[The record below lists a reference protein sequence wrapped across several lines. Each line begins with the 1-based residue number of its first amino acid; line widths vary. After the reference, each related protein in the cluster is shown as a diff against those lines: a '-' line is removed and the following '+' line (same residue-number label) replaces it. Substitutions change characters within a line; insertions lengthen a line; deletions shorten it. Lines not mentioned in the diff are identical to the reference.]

1 MNSEKQNVLI
11 YYLQYAAYNI
21 AIVLSTGAVIQTFM
35 LECGISNERVS
46 LYVSALQII
55 QTVMMLLISKA
66 SENIKNIRK
75 GVTMTY
81 SAYIPFFAVLL
92 FLCIKNDF
100 LPDTKFIIIFAFSI
114 LLNIFLGVY
123 NIIFYKLPYEVMDI
137 RNYGKVSGQG
147 GVIAGLV
154 CMAFSAILTY
164 FGGRFSYFGTM
175 AVFFAVGIVTALWM
189 IFANVLYK
197 PMNNEKCEEKSEKI
211 NIFKYKPFY
220 QLIIPNFARGFS
232 LGIFN
237 LITVIGYSCR
247 IIDSSSA
254 GIIATVMQI
263 ATLISC
269 QTYAIIVRK
278 CKNGNI
284 IVLAS
289 VVFCIAAPMI
299 TLFAKA
305 PLFYLFYFIAYFFI
319 NFIAYAVPVLVAT
332 HIEYSVLSQY
342 TAWRMALFTLGTAIG
357 SAVVPFLLNT
367 LGSTGTLIV
376 SGITI
381 LPCGIGYYFFERKC
395 KK

>member
-1 MNSEKQNVLI
+1 MNTEKRNTLI
-11 YYLQYAAYNI
+11 YYLQYASYNI
-21 AIVLSTGAVIQTFM
+21 AIVLATGTVIQTFM

-46 LYVSALQII
+46 VYVSALQII
-55 QTVMMLLISKA
+55 QTVMMLLVSKV

-75 GVTMTY
+75 GVAVTL

-100 LPDTKFIIIFAFSI
+100 TPNTNYIIIFAVSI
-114 LLNIFLGVY
+114 LLNLFLGVY

-137 RNYGKVSGQG
+137 RNYGRVSGQG

-154 CMAFSAILTY
+154 CMAFSALLT
-164 FGGRFSYFGTM
+164 FFSGKFSYFGTM
-175 AVFFAVGIVTALWM
+175 AGFFAVGIVAAVW
-189 IFANVLYK
+189 IVFANTLYK
-197 PMNNEKCEEKSEKI
+197 PMKNEKSEEKNEKI

-220 QLIIPNFARGFS
+220 QLIVPNFMRGFS

-237 LITVIGYSCR
+237 LITVIGYSCK
-247 IIDSSSA
+247 IIDSSSS
-254 GIIATVMQI
+254 GVIATVMQI
-263 ATLISC
+263 ATLVSC
-269 QTYAIIVRK
+269 QSYAILVRK
-278 CKNGNI
+278 CKNGKLI
-284 IVLAS
+284 LVAS
-289 VVFCIAAPMI
+289 VIFCIATPLM
-299 TLFAKA
+299 TFFGAKS
-305 PLFYLFYFIAYFFI
+305 LFYVFYFIAYFFV
-319 NFIAYAVPVLVAT
+319 NYVAYAVPVLVAT

-367 LGSTGTLIV
+367 IGSTGTLIV

-381 LPCGIGYYFFERKC
+381 LPCGIGYYLFERKC